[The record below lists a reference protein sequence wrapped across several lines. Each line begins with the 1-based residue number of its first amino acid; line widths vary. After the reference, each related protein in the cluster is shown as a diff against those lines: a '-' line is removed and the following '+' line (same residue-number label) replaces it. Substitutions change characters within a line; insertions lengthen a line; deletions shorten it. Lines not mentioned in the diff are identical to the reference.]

1 MFRKI
6 IHIFTPL
13 VLFVLYL
20 VIIIIKLNLN
30 GQSSPEALEIF
41 TIPSAVII
49 ISAII
54 LDAGC
59 RFVFSNKT
67 GWIWLTEI
75 IILLIAVYLWVIQ

>member
-1 MFRKI
+1 MFKRI
-6 IHIFTPL
+6 VHIFTPL

-20 VIIIIKLNLN
+20 VIVIIKLNLN
-30 GQSSPEALEIF
+30 DQNSPEALEIF

-59 RFVFSNKT
+59 RFVFANRT
-67 GWIWLTEI
+67 GWIWLTEVI
-75 IILLIAVYLWVIQ
+75 MLLIAVYVWVIR